1 MENKLEKIY
10 FETLQEYN
18 NTPLAKDEGWTREYS
33 KYTFTQ
39 IKMINEVLIKDAKI
53 LDIGT
58 GSGIVPIFFKKKNYN
73 VITIDNFE
81 TGGNA
86 LSNINLFEIKNK
98 NVDLNKGHLPFEDNE
113 FDVINMG
120 DVIEHLPNSPKKV
133 MIECNR
139 VLKKNGHIL
148 ISTPNSIRLINR
160 LKLMFGN
167 SVWPKIETFYFKDYN
182 ETHHHEYTLKEL
194 KFVLNDNGFSIDKIK
209 FFEENI
215 NIDNRLNSFYGKFIK
230 ILLNLTLNLIPK
242 LKSNMIIRAKK
253 N

>member
-58 GSGIVPIFFKKKNYN
+58 GSESCQFFKKNYN

-120 DVIEHLPNSPKKV
+120 DVMVNLPNSPKK
-133 MIECNR
+133 
-139 VLKKNGHIL
+139 
-148 ISTPNSIRLINR
+148 
-160 LKLMFGN
+160 
-167 SVWPKIETFYFKDYN
+167 
-182 ETHHHEYTLKEL
+182 
-194 KFVLNDNGFSIDKIK
+194 
-209 FFEENI
+209 
-215 NIDNRLNSFYGKFIK
+215 
-230 ILLNLTLNLIPK
+230 
-242 LKSNMIIRAKK
+242 
-253 N
+253 